1 MKNLKFFLGSAA
13 ALCLMAGCADEWVV
27 NDTNKPNEGAP
38 FVIHANNGADADTRL
53 AFGENGLSLQWED
66 GDQLVLVSVDD
77 KVAPIYL
84 TTTLDEPATK
94 ATFVANG
101 EAPAGT
107 YYVFNVPDFYDDDK
121 KPEKFKDWICPD
133 IRYRYSWEEPGLY
146 DNLIDDK
153 YKLQNLLELGKYT
166 RMYSGPIE
174 IVDGQT
180 SLDINLEHGF
190 SLIKFNITGGDW
202 ATIADASKT
211 IGMICP
217 SKSFPVI
224 ARLDGTEEASKT
236 SAKLEIGS
244 EDYNTSKFDISTMG
258 AFILPVDLSNQD
270 VYFYISFSDNN
281 NDETEERVETAYEIV
296 KKGINLKAGTSYTIN
311 LDLNAPT
318 TKKIELRNGQISTP
332 DHFRLLAYKIAYRKY
347 MIVQDIDF
355 AGKTYFP
362 ITAPIITPATGIPAR
377 IDGDGHI
384 LSNLAINWFDGAGL
398 FEYIRGTEISDLHLQ
413 NVTVNGTNYV
423 GAFCGKL
430 GMESALHNCTLIGTN
445 QIIGT
450 GNYVGG
456 LVGSQVKD
464 YYNWGDAILRTCNIN
479 KETTIQGRDF
489 VGGIAGQIEDVI
501 DCTSAA
507 KVIGMNKVGGIAG
520 YVHCSINSKIAGC
533 TSSATINASRDYAGG
548 LIGYTDWYNPEGSVC
563 NVEKCSFTGI
573 VNGQNYVG
581 GIIGFGG
588 ANLFNECYS
597 TSSVSGNSYVGGIA
611 GSDCRVHNSY
621 FIGTVTGKDAATTA
635 GITGYMNRDR
645 DWYESIQSN
654 CYSAGTISSGY
665 GIMATDK
672 RNTDGTYINIVNCL
686 TTAPHLGSA
695 DTEAEQAYTNITS
708 IQEHLDVINGELAYS
723 TTNIWLDYSFDCP
736 KLRWQ
741 TTISTGTGDEGTDA
755 PEFEEDEW

>member
-84 TTTLDEPATK
+84 TTTLDKPATK
-94 ATFVANG
+94 ATFIADT

-107 YYVFNVPDFYDDDK
+107 YYVFNVPEKFSYDGEV
-121 KPEKFKDWICPD
+121 PEKFEDWMYSD
-133 IRYRYSWEEPGLY
+133 IRHGNAKSEPGMY
-146 DNLIDDK
+146 ENIIDYKYNLQDLSEI
-153 YKLQNLLELGKYT
+153 GKYA
-166 RMYSGPIE
+166 RMYAGPIE
-174 IVDGQT
+174 IADGQT
-180 SLDINLEHGF
+180 SLDINLKHGF
-190 SLIKFNITGGDW
+190 SLIKFNITGEDW
-202 ATIADASKT
+202 AVIADASKT

-217 SKSFPVI
+217 NKPFPVI
-224 ARLDGTEEASKT
+224 SRLDGTEEPSKAT
-236 SAKLEIGS
+236 AKLEIGD
-244 EDYNTSKFDISTMG
+244 EEYHTSMFDNSTMG

-281 NDETEERVETAYEIV
+281 NMHAEERVETVYEIV

-332 DHFRLLAYKIAYRKY
+332 DHFRLLAYKCAHYTY
-347 MIVQDIDF
+347 TIVQDIDF
-355 AGKTYFP
+355 TGETYFP
-362 ITAPIITPATGIPAR
+362 IKTPIVTAEGAPVAS
-377 IDGDGHI
+377 IDGEGHT
-384 LSNLAINWFDGAGL
+384 LSNLTIDWPQDGAGL
-398 FEYIRGTEISDLHLQ
+398 FDYAMDCEISDLHLQ
-413 NVTVNGTNYV
+413 NVTVNGTNSV
-423 GAFCGKL
+423 GAICGIP
-430 GMESALHNCTLIGTN
+430 MRNVALNKCTLIGAN
-445 QIIGT
+445 QIIGV
-450 GNYVGG
+450 GDYIGG
-456 LVGSQVKD
+456 LVGAS
-464 YYNWGDAILRTCNIN
+464 ILGSAKITACSVN
-479 KETTIQGRDF
+479 KETTVQGRNL
-489 VGGIAGQIEDVI
+489 VGGIAGQINDAT
-501 DCTSAA
+501 DCISAA
-507 KVIGMNKVGGIAG
+507 EVIGINKVGGIAG
-520 YVHCSINSKIAGC
+520 STSDRSIFTSC
-533 TSSATINASRDYAGG
+533 TSSATVSASGDYAGG
-548 LIGYTDWYNPEGSVC
+548 LIGYADWRSDFQELEF
-563 NVEKCSFTGI
+563 NVEKCSFIGT

-611 GSDCRVHNSY
+611 GADCTVHNSY

-635 GITGYMNRDR
+635 GITGHISRYVDTPT
-645 DWYESIQSN
+645 QSN

-665 GIMATDK
+665 GILATDE
-672 RNTDGTYINIVNCL
+672 RTHIANCL

-723 TTNIWLDYSFDCP
+723 TTNIWPDYSFDCP